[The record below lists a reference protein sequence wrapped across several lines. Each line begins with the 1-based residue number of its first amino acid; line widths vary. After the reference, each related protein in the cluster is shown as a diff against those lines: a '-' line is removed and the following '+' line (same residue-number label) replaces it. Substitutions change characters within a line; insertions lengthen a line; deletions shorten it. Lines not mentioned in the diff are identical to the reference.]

1 MMIIPPE
8 RIGGH
13 MEFQINQLLRAVVLE
28 ADSRA
33 KLGSPIDTGR
43 FRSDWQI
50 GEHAPDGK
58 PNIDGSFPKGITP
71 PRGSN
76 YPAGFAEKIG
86 NVYHIHN
93 NLPYAEALS
102 GTGQGVPASWKAI
115 GRTGSDQQSGPWVD
129 KIAKELE
136 DWSVQE
142 YQKILRRT

>member
-13 MEFQINQLLRAVVLE
+13 MEFQINQLLRAVVIE
-28 ADSRA
+28 SDARV
-33 KLGSPIDTGR
+33 KLGCPVVTGR

-50 GEHAPDGK
+50 GENDPNAV
-58 PNIDGSFPKGITP
+58 PNISGPFSNGVTPPKGT
-71 PRGSN
+71 N
-76 YPAGFAEKIG
+76 YSAGFDEKIG

-102 GTGQGVPASWKAI
+102 GTGQGIPASWKAAGI
-115 GRTGSDQQSGPWVD
+115 TGSKQNTGAWVD
-129 KIAKELE
+129 VISKEMSNWAQL
-136 DWSVQE
+136 E

>member
-13 MEFQINQLLRAVVLE
+13 MEFQINQLLRAVVIE
-28 ADSRA
+28 SDSRV

-50 GEHAPDGK
+50 GENAANAV
-58 PNIDGSFPKGITP
+58 PNTDGSFSQGITP
-71 PRGSN
+71 PKGTN
-76 YPAGFAEKIG
+76 YDAGFGEKIG

-102 GTGQGVPASWKAI
+102 GTGQGIPASWKAAGI
-115 GRTGSDQQSGPWVD
+115 TGSKQNRGAWVD
-129 KIAKELE
+129 VISKDMSNWAQ
-136 DWSVQE
+136 QE

>member
-28 ADSRA
+28 SDARA
-33 KLGSPIDTGR
+33 KLGSPVDTGR

-50 GEHAPDGK
+50 GENAPDGK
-58 PNIDGSFPKGITP
+58 ANIDGPFEKGITP
-71 PRGSN
+71 PKGSN
-76 YPAGFAEKIG
+76 YAAGFAEKIG

-102 GTGQGVPASWKAI
+102 GTGQGIPRSWKAA

-129 KIAKELE
+129 VISKELE
-136 DWSVQE
+136 GWAQQE